1 VIPRRIQLPSLPSD
15 RYGRLGLAA
24 ACGVLW
30 WTLAL
35 ADLRVLLW
43 LPLVV
48 LGVRAAHKY
57 RPLPPE
63 RDDFED
69 WF

>member
-1 VIPRRIQLPSLPSD
+1 MKLPQLPND
-15 RYGRLGLAA
+15 RAGRLGLAA
-24 ACGVLW
+24 TGAVLW

-35 ADLRVLLW
+35 ANIWILVVG

-48 LGVRAAHKY
+48 LGVRFARRY
-57 RPLPPE
+57 YPTPPE
-63 RDDFED
+63 PDTFDD